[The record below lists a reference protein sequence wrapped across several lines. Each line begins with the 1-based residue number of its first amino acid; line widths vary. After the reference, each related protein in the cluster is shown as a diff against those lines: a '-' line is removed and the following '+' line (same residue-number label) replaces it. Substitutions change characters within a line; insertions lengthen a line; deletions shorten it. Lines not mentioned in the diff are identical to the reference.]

1 LALISALESLQAS
14 IKRAKGRKLHTLY
27 PETGPLR
34 RELYPKHTAFFAAP
48 DMERCMMA
56 ANRIGKTMGV
66 GGYETTLHLT
76 GLYPEWW
83 PGRRFEHPIEAW
95 VAGDTLTTTRDI
107 VQSAL
112 LGPVGEF
119 GTGLIPA
126 ECLDGAPV
134 MKSGVPGGVDFLRVK
149 HTSGRASLLGFK
161 SYDQGRKTFQG
172 TAKHV
177 VWLDEEPSIAVY
189 DECMMRLVT
198 TQGLMICTFTPLLGL
213 SDVALRFLPHLAP
226 STSDARAQ

>member
-1 LALISALESLQAS
+1 MLTAEALQTF
-14 IKRAKGRKLHTLY
+14 IKQAKGRKLFTLY
-27 PETGPLR
+27 PDAGPLR
-34 RELYPKHTAFFAAP
+34 RELYAKHLEFFRAGTVH
-48 DMERCMMA
+48 MERCMMA

-76 GLYPEWW
+76 GKYPEWW
-83 PGRRFEHPIEAW
+83 RGRRFERPIEAW

-107 VQSAL
+107 VQGAL

-119 GTGLIPA
+119 GVGLIPA
-126 ECLDGAPV
+126 DCIVGEPV

-149 HTSGRASLLGFK
+149 HSTGGSSLLGFK

-177 VWLDEEPSIAVY
+177 IWLDEEPPRPVY
-189 DECMMRLVT
+189 DECMIRLAT
-198 TQGLMICTFTPLLGL
+198 TQGVMLCTFTPLLGL
-213 SDVALRFLPHLAP
+213 SEVALMFMPHLAP
-226 STSDARAQ
+226 EAV